1 MTSEFVKNKFDKKS
15 LAEKFKPVVYGA
27 LSLMIVAA
35 VVTYLIQVNK
45 IAAYGFEI
53 KKLEKEINLVKAE
66 NEKLS
71 VTVVELQSMPTVQG
85 KIASLNMVPAEQ
97 VVYLDVP
104 GQTVAR
110 R

>member
-1 MTSEFVKNKFDKKS
+1 MTSEFVKNKIEKKS
-15 LAEKFKPVVYGA
+15 LADKLKPVVYGA
-27 LSLMIVAA
+27 LGLLVVAA
-35 VVTYLIQVNK
+35 VVIYLVQVNK

-53 KKLEKEINLVKAE
+53 KKMEKEINLVKEE

-71 VTVVELQSMPTVQG
+71 VKVVELQSMPTVQS
-85 KIASLNMVPAEQ
+85 KIASLNMVTADQ
-97 VVYLDVP
+97 VVYLDAI